1 MVFKSKTNEGAIF
14 SETSKSI
21 PLRKCNKTEGFPTH
35 YKDRALVMNCFDPLQ
50 LPKDERS
57 LNGDYYTPNFNY
69 FQLQLVRCV
78 NLTSS
83 ELASMT
89 MNTLEQK
96 ELNLALDEI
105 AKIETESQ
113 ALNQSKSFSLY

>member
-1 MVFKSKTNEGAIF
+1 
-14 SETSKSI
+14 
-21 PLRKCNKTEGFPTH
+21 
-35 YKDRALVMNCFDPLQ
+35 MNCFDPFQ